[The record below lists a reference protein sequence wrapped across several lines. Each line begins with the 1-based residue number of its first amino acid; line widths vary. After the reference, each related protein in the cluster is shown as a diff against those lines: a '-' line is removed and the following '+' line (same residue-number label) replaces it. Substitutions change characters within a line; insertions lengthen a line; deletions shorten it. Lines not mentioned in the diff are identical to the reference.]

1 MIATDLALD
10 IAIHKVAKSRLPEVD
25 FNHLPFGK
33 IMTDH
38 IFVAD
43 FNGQEWTDLRVE
55 PFGKMSIS
63 PANLTLHY
71 GQTIFEGLKAYKTA
85 TNDILVFRPDQNAKR
100 LNKSA
105 VRMYMPEL
113 PEEIF
118 LAGLRE
124 LLEIDRDWVPSN
136 QGSSLYI
143 RPLMF
148 ATDEF
153 VGLQPSVTYRFII
166 MCCPVG
172 AYYNKPVKVKVE
184 THFTRAVEGG
194 TGYAKTAGN
203 YAAAMLPTQ
212 LAIEEG
218 YDQLIWTDG
227 KDHKYVEEA
236 GSMNLMFVIN
246 NKLVTASTGDSILD
260 GITRK
265 SVVQIAKDRG
275 ITVEE
280 RKLAVSE
287 LIEAIKNGSLQEAF
301 GAGTAATI
309 AHIVQIGYEGIRY
322 DLPPIESRSFSTSVY
337 KELEDLKY
345 GKIADARGW
354 MMKI

>member
-10 IAIHKVAKSRLPEVD
+10 ISVRRVAHSRLPEID
-25 FNHLPFGK
+25 FNHLPFGR

-38 IFVAD
+38 MFVAD
-43 FNGQEWTDLRVE
+43 YNGKEWTDLRIE
-55 PFGKMSIS
+55 PFAKMSIS

-71 GQTIFEGLKAYKTA
+71 GQTIFEGLKAYKTG
-85 TNDILVFRPDQNAKR
+85 NHEILVFRPDQNAKR
-100 LNKSA
+100 MNKSA
-105 VRMYMPEL
+105 VRMYMPEI

-118 LAGLRE
+118 LAGLKE
-124 LLEIDRDWVPSN
+124 LLEIDRNWIPTT

-148 ATDEF
+148 ATDEY
-153 VGLQPSVTYRFII
+153 VGLQPSQTYRFII
-166 MCCPVG
+166 MCSPVG

-194 TGYAKTAGN
+194 IGYAKTAGN
-203 YAAAMLPTQ
+203 YAASMLPTQ

-227 KDHKYVEEA
+227 KEHKYVEEA

-246 NKLVTASTGDSILD
+246 GKLITASTGDSILD

-265 SVVQIAKDRG
+265 SVIQVAKDMG
-275 ITVEE
+275 IEVEE
-280 RKLAVSE
+280 RKLAISE
-287 LIEAIKNGSLQEAF
+287 LIEAIQKGTLQEAF

-309 AHIVQIGYEGIRY
+309 AQIIQIGYEGIRY
-322 DLPPIESRSFSTSVY
+322 ELPPVETRKISNAIY

-345 GKIADARGW
+345 GRIPDQRGW

>member
-1 MIATDLALD
+1 MITTDLALD
-10 IAIHKVAKSRLPEVD
+10 IAFERVEKSRLPEVD
-25 FNHLPFGK
+25 FNNLPFGR

-38 IFVAD
+38 MFVAD
-43 FNGQEWTDLRVE
+43 YDGQEWKDLRVV
-55 PFGKMSIS
+55 PFANMSIS

-71 GQTIFEGLKAYKTA
+71 GQTIFEGMKAYKTA
-85 TNDILVFRPDQNAKR
+85 SGEVLVFRPDQNVKR
-100 LNKSA
+100 MNKSA
-105 VRMYMPEL
+105 VRMYMPEISA
-113 PEEIF
+113 EIF
-118 LAGLRE
+118 LGGLQE
-124 LLEIDRDWVPSN
+124 LLSTDKAWVPTT

-143 RPLMF
+143 RPLLF

-153 VGLQPSVTYRFII
+153 VGLQPSQTYRFII
-166 MCCPVG
+166 MCSPVG

-194 TGYAKTAGN
+194 IGYAKTAGN
-203 YAAAMLPTQ
+203 YASSMLPTQ

-227 KDHKYVEEA
+227 KEHKYVEEA
-236 GSMNLMFVIN
+236 GSMNLIFVIN

-265 SVVQIAKDRG
+265 SVLQMAKDMG
-275 ITVEE
+275 MQVEE
-280 RKLAVSE
+280 RKLAISE
-287 LIEAIKNGSLQEAF
+287 LIGAIKDGSLQEAF

-309 AHIVQIGYEGIRY
+309 AHISQIGYEGIRY
-322 DLPPIESRSFSTSVY
+322 DLPAVEGRTFSNKIY
-337 KELEDLKY
+337 QEMENLKY
-345 GKIADARGW
+345 GRIEDTRGW

>member
-1 MIATDLALD
+1 MIATDTALE
-10 IAIHKVAKSRLPEVD
+10 IAIQKVQKSRLPEVD

-38 IFVAD
+38 MFVAD
-43 FNGQEWTDLRVE
+43 YNGQEWTDLRVV
-55 PFGKMSIS
+55 PFGNMSIS

-71 GQTIFEGLKAYKTA
+71 GQTIFEGLKAFKTPSGH
-85 TNDILVFRPDQNAKR
+85 IQVFRPEENSKR

-105 VRMYMPEL
+105 IRMYMPEV

-118 LAGLRE
+118 LGGLRE
-124 LLEIDRDWVPSN
+124 LLSVDSDWVPST

-143 RPLMF
+143 RPLLF

-153 VGLQPSVTYRFII
+153 VGLQPSLTYRFII

-194 TGYAKTAGN
+194 IGYAKTAGN

-212 LAIEEG
+212 LAVEEG

-246 NKLVTASTGDSILD
+246 GKLVTASTGDSILD

-265 SVVQIAKDRG
+265 SVIQIAKDWSMP
-275 ITVEE
+275 VEE
-280 RKLAVSE
+280 RKLAITE
-287 LIEAIKNGSLQEAF
+287 LIGAVKDGTLQEAF

-309 AHIVQIGYEGIRY
+309 AQIVQIGYEGIRY
-322 DLPPIESRSFSTSVY
+322 DLPPIEKRTFSTKVY
-337 KELEDLKY
+337 KEMEDLKY
-345 GKIADARGW
+345 GRIPDVRGW
-354 MMKI
+354 MMVI

>member
-1 MIATDLALD
+1 MIATDTALE
-10 IAIHKVAKSRLPEVD
+10 ISVQKVAKSRLPEVD
-25 FNHLPFGK
+25 FNNLPFGK

-38 IFVAD
+38 MFVAD
-43 FNGQEWTDLRVE
+43 YDGQEWVDLRVV
-55 PFGKMSIS
+55 PFGNMSIS

-71 GQTIFEGLKAYKTA
+71 GQTIFEGLKAFKTKSGQVQ
-85 TNDILVFRPDQNAKR
+85 VFRPEQNSRR

-105 VRMYMPEL
+105 IRMYMPEV

-118 LAGLRE
+118 LGGLKE
-124 LLEIDRDWVPSN
+124 LLAVDSNWVPSV

-143 RPLMF
+143 RPLLF
-148 ATDEF
+148 ATDEI
-153 VGLQPSVTYRFII
+153 VGLQPSQTYRFII

-194 TGYAKTAGN
+194 IGYAKTAGN

-218 YDQLIWTDG
+218 FDQLIWTDG
-227 KDHKYVEEA
+227 KEHKYVEEA

-265 SVVQIAKDRG
+265 SVIQLAKEWG
-275 ITVEE
+275 MPVEE
-280 RKLAVSE
+280 KKLAITEV
-287 LIEAIKNGSLQEAF
+287 IEAAKNGTLQEAF

-309 AHIVQIGYEGIRY
+309 AQIVQIGYEGIRY
-322 DLPPIESRSFSTSVY
+322 DLPAIEKRTFSNKVY
-337 KELEDLKY
+337 QEMEDLKY
-345 GKIADARGW
+345 GRIADARGW
-354 MMKI
+354 MLVI

>member
-1 MIATDLALD
+1 MIAVDFALD
-10 IAIHKVAKSRLPEVD
+10 IAFKQVSKSRLPEVD

-38 IFVAD
+38 MFVAD
-43 FNGQEWTDLRVE
+43 YDGQEWKDLRIV
-55 PFGKMSIS
+55 PFANMSIS

-71 GQTIFEGLKAYKTA
+71 GQTIFEGLKAYKTDA
-85 TNDILVFRPDQNAKR
+85 GEVLVFRPDQNVKR

-105 VRMYMPEL
+105 IRMYMPEI

-118 LAGLRE
+118 LGGLRE
-124 LLEIDRDWVPSN
+124 LLSVDREWVPTTS
-136 QGSSLYI
+136 GSSLYI

-148 ATDEF
+148 ATDEY
-153 VGLQPSVTYRFII
+153 VGLNASKTYRFII
-166 MCCPVG
+166 MCSPVG

-194 TGYAKTAGN
+194 IGYAKTAGN
-203 YAAAMLPTQ
+203 YAASMLPTQ
-212 LAIEEG
+212 LAVEEG

-227 KDHKYVEEA
+227 KEHKYVEEA

-265 SVVQIAKDRG
+265 SVIQIAKEMG
-275 ITVEE
+275 MPIEE
-280 RKLAVSE
+280 RKLAINE
-287 LIEAIKNGSLQEAF
+287 LIEGVKSGALQEAF

-309 AHIVQIGYEGIRY
+309 AHIIQIGYEGIRY
-322 DLPPIESRSFSTSVY
+322 ELPAVETRTFSNAVY
-337 KELEDLKY
+337 KEMENLKY
-345 GKIADARGW
+345 GRIADLRGW
-354 MMKI
+354 MMTI

>member
-1 MIATDLALD
+1 MINTDLALD
-10 IAIHKVAKSRLPEVD
+10 IAFEQVVKSRLPEVD
-25 FNHLPFGK
+25 FNHLPFGR

-38 IFVAD
+38 MFVAD
-43 FNGQEWTDLRVE
+43 YDGQEWKDLRVV
-55 PFGKMSIS
+55 PFANMSIS

-71 GQTIFEGLKAYKTA
+71 GQTIFEGMKAYKTA
-85 TNDILVFRPDQNAKR
+85 GGDVLVFRPEQNAR
-100 LNKSA
+100 RMSKSA
-105 VRMYMPEL
+105 ARMYMPEI

-118 LAGLRE
+118 LAGLQE
-124 LLEIDRDWVPSN
+124 LLAIDKDWVPTT

-143 RPLMF
+143 RPLLF
-148 ATDEF
+148 ATDEV
-153 VGLQPSVTYRFII
+153 VGLQPSQTYRLII
-166 MCCPVG
+166 MCSPVG

-194 TGYAKTAGN
+194 IGYAKTAGN
-203 YAAAMLPTQ
+203 YAASMLPTQ

-227 KDHKYVEEA
+227 KEHKYVEEA
-236 GSMNLMFVIN
+236 GSMNLLFVIN

-265 SVVQIAKDRG
+265 SVLQMAKEMG
-275 ITVEE
+275 MPIEE
-280 RKLAVSE
+280 RKLAISE
-287 LIEAIKNGSLQEAF
+287 LIEAIKDGSLQEAF

-309 AHIVQIGYEGIRY
+309 AHIAQIGYEGIRY
-322 DLPPIESRSFSTSVY
+322 DLPPVEGRTFSNKIY

-345 GKIADARGW
+345 GRIADSRGW